1 MILKAFKEK
10 SNQKYVNGLLA
21 ARKAAVNN
29 NKVKTIAVLLNVEE
43 FDDFEIFKA
52 YFKELNLTSP
62 KHKIIAFTTDNKL
75 DHNQWDTY
83 YSPKD
88 FGWKGKINSV
98 DLQSFLDE
106 EYDVLICYFKKENLH
121 LKLITALSK
130 ANLKVGL
137 SRTDE
142 RLYDLIIDVN
152 PKDTQI
158 FKKELKKYLNILNK
172 L

>member
-10 SNQKYVNGLLA
+10 SNQKYVNKLLA

-29 NKVKTIAVLLNVEE
+29 NKVKTIAVLLNADEY
-43 FDDFEIFKA
+43 DDFESFRAFFKA
-52 YFKELNLTSP
+52 LELTSP
-62 KHKIIAFTTDNKL
+62 KHKIIAYTTDDKL

-88 FGWKGKINSV
+88 FGWKGKINNI
-98 DLQSFLDE
+98 DLQGFIDE
-106 EYDVLICYFKKENLH
+106 NYDVLISYYKAEILPLN
-121 LKLITALSK
+121 LITAASK

-137 SRTDE
+137 SRSDE
-142 RLYDLIIDVN
+142 RLYDLIIDVKT
-152 PKDTQI
+152 KDIET
-158 FKKELKKYLNILNK
+158 FKREFKKYLNILNK